1 MYLFSHPIIILYI
14 CEARIYI
21 LTILLLFAYINISKV
36 WIHVSSMYM
45 WFKELGSLL
54 VDRRS
59 GCLVTRVRGR
69 VESLGSCTNA
79 AYLPADCT
87 WHTSMVITDIQHKS
101 SQNHQESTFLS
112 LSSHRC

>member
-1 MYLFSHPIIILYI
+1 M
-14 CEARIYI
+14 
-21 LTILLLFAYINISKV
+21 LLFAYINISEV

-54 VDRRS
+54 VDRRF
-59 GCLVTRVRGR
+59 GCLGVARVRGR

-101 SQNHQESTFLS
+101 SQKHQESNFLS
-112 LSSHRC
+112 LSSDRC